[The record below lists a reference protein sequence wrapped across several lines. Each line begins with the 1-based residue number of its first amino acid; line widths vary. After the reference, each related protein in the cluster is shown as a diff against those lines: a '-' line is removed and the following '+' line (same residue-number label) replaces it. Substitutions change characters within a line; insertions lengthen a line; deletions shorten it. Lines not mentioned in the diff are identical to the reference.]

1 MSILTTAEEIINGQ
15 RAKDY
20 GDARENHE
28 RIASLWADYKK
39 VEFSP
44 EDVAVMMILL
54 KIARFMENGYHEDT
68 VVDIA
73 GYAGVLEKMQLPK
86 QDRYP
91 ELPQPNGFVKL
102 ALEQQPKWD
111 SLKDVPAGIYT
122 VYDFFGD
129 QWGSF
134 CGQKYWKRKDG
145 SGEYIGRGVYDGGRM
160 FGPFREFK

>member
-1 MSILTTAEEIINGQ
+1 MSILTSAEEIINGQ

-28 RIASLWADYKK
+28 RIASLWSDFKK

-73 GYAGVLEKMQLPK
+73 GYAGVLEKMQLPAEE
-86 QDRYP
+86 RYQVA
-91 ELPQPNGFVKL
+91 QPNGFVKL
-102 ALEQQPKWD
+102 TVEQTKWD

-129 QWGSF
+129 QWTSF
-134 CGQKYWKRKDG
+134 CGQRYWKRRGED
-145 SGEYIGRGVYDGGRM
+145 GEYVGRGVYDGGRM